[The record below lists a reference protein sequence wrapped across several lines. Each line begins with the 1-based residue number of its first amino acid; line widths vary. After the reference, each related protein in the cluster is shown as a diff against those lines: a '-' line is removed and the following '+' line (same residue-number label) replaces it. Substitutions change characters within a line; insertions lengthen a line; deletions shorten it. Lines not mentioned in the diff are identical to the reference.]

1 MKKILLPT
9 DFSKASERAIHYALA
24 MFNDTACEFTLL
36 NTYTTNTQPEIAM
49 YILDDLKIN
58 AENLMDNF
66 LKGLKQ
72 FDNESFHTFKTEYMP
87 VSAASAIEIL
97 NQTHQY
103 DLVVL
108 GASGAGNNLFFG
120 SVATDVVRNVT
131 ANTLIIP
138 TNAAITPLKNVV
150 MAVDYNQ
157 VSDLKVF
164 DNLKDLLARKNAQL
178 TLLTVL
184 KDNQSADELDG
195 LTKYEYH
202 NYFNEIK
209 VNDYYIKNSD
219 VEKGIKEFLDIH
231 RADLLV
237 MVSRHHSFLD
247 VIFNRSVTR
256 KFAYHPSVPL
266 LSIYDEVAAPFIN
279 EAEIVTF

>member
-49 YILDDLKIN
+49 YILDDLKMN

-164 DNLKDLLARKNAQL
+164 DNLKDLLTRKDAQL

>member
-49 YILDDLKIN
+49 YVLDDLKIN

-164 DNLKDLLARKNAQL
+164 DNLKDLLARKDAQL
-178 TLLTVL
+178 ILLTVL

-195 LTKYEYH
+195 LAKYEYH

-266 LSIYDEVAAPFIN
+266 LSIYDEVTAPFIN

>member
-49 YILDDLKIN
+49 YVLDDLKIN
-58 AENLMDNF
+58 AENLMEKF

-131 ANTLIIP
+131 ANTLVIP
-138 TNAAITPLKNVV
+138 ANAVISPLKNVV

-164 DNLKDLLARKNAQL
+164 DNLKDLLARKDAQL

-195 LTKYEYH
+195 LAKYEYH
-202 NYFNEIK
+202 NYFNDVK

>member
-131 ANTLIIP
+131 ANTLVIP
-138 TNAAITPLKNVV
+138 TNATISPVKNVV

-164 DNLKDLLARKNAQL
+164 DNLKDLLTRKDAQL

>member
-120 SVATDVVRNVT
+120 SVATDVVRNVA

-164 DNLKDLLARKNAQL
+164 DNLKDLLTRKDAQL

>member
-1 MKKILLPT
+1 
-9 DFSKASERAIHYALA
+9 
-24 MFNDTACEFTLL
+24 
-36 NTYTTNTQPEIAM
+36 
-49 YILDDLKIN
+49 
-58 AENLMDNF
+58 
-66 LKGLKQ
+66 
-72 FDNESFHTFKTEYMP
+72 
-87 VSAASAIEIL
+87 
-97 NQTHQY
+97 
-103 DLVVL
+103 LVVL

-131 ANTLIIP
+131 ANTLVIP
-138 TNAAITPLKNVV
+138 TNATISPVKNVV

-164 DNLKDLLARKNAQL
+164 DNLKDLLTRKDAQL

>member
-49 YILDDLKIN
+49 YVLDDLKIN

-120 SVATDVVRNVT
+120 SVATDVVRNVA

-164 DNLKDLLARKNAQL
+164 DNLKDLLTRKDAQL